1 MSAYNTITLTPYEKA
16 TFCSVIEHDKLARHC
31 PFDNGRHALELDYT
45 TAPDL
50 GSLSRL
56 PAELMEQVVLE
67 LDLAS
72 LLVWRRVS
80 KRGTDFVA
88 CLIEWKKVTLIAPNT
103 VRMAVGLH
111 SHSTFSLA
119 ELYDALHQR
128 TCGISDCSNSAKYIS
143 MGTLV
148 RICETCFYPRV
159 WRTIKSFAFNYYCAR
174 KVRTSEHTEENE
186 KPLEKEVTAYKVRM
200 DERIG
205 FVEVG
210 VLERRG
216 RGIEGVPGKGI
227 NDGDLD
233 RQWAGGSA
241 WE

>member
-88 CLIEWKKVTLIAPNT
+88 CLIEWKK
-103 VRMAVGLH
+103 
-111 SHSTFSLA
+111 
-119 ELYDALHQR
+119 
-128 TCGISDCSNSAKYIS
+128 
-143 MGTLV
+143 
-148 RICETCFYPRV
+148 
-159 WRTIKSFAFNYYCAR
+159 SFAFNYYCAR

>member
-31 PFDNGRHALELDYT
+31 PLDNGRHALELDYA

-67 LDLAS
+67 LDLAM
-72 LLVWRRVS
+72 
-80 KRGTDFVA
+80 
-88 CLIEWKKVTLIAPNT
+88 
-103 VRMAVGLH
+103 RM
-111 SHSTFSLA
+111 
-119 ELYDALHQR
+119 
-128 TCGISDCSNSAKYIS
+128 
-143 MGTLV
+143 
-148 RICETCFYPRV
+148 
-159 WRTIKSFAFNYYCAR
+159 
-174 KVRTSEHTEENE
+174 SEHTEENE
-186 KPLEKEVTAYKVRM
+186 KPLEKEVPVYKVRM
-200 DERIG
+200 DKCIG

-233 RQWAGGSA
+233 ILWAGGSA

>member
-31 PFDNGRHALELDYT
+31 PLDNGRHALELDYA

-72 LLVWRRVS
+72 LLVWRR
-80 KRGTDFVA
+80 
-88 CLIEWKKVTLIAPNT
+88 VTLIAPNT

-128 TCGISDCSNSAKYIS
+128 TCGISDCSNTAKYIN
-143 MGTLV
+143 MGILV

-159 WRTIKSFAFNYYCAR
+159 WWIIKSFAFNYYCAR
-174 KVRTSEHTEENE
+174 KVRTSEHTEEND

-205 FVEVG
+205 FIEVG

-216 RGIEGVPGKGI
+216 RGIEGFPGKGI

-233 RQWAGGSA
+233 RRWAGGSA
-241 WE
+241 